1 MRTGLLTTNGRDL
14 LQGATGLRIGEAVL
28 SETGDDASQI
38 SESDK
43 VDEVLGRDIVS
54 PNLNGGSCASG
65 CGFCGTAV
73 MLRHFVL
80 VKDGLIGFD
89 FLLSCGNCSAI
100 DSCTT
105 GLDDRGAR
113 QSENRAS
120 VGVPSG
126 VGDCKPKPKA
136 AREGL

>member
-1 MRTGLLTTNGRDL
+1 
-14 LQGATGLRIGEAVL
+14 
-28 SETGDDASQI
+28 
-38 SESDK
+38 
-43 VDEVLGRDIVS
+43 
-54 PNLNGGSCASG
+54 
-65 CGFCGTAV
+65 

-100 DSCTT
+100 DPCAT

-126 VGDCKPKPKA
+126 VGDCKSKPKA